1 MTVTPLTVILAGVLV
16 LAGAGLYGLLAA
28 RNLIKIIIALQL
40 LAKGAVLALIAA
52 GTANGQINQ
61 AQSLAITVIVV
72 DTIVAAIG
80 LALGVQIRRQFGSL
94 DVANLSRLRR

>member
-1 MTVTPLTVILAGVLV
+1 MTITPLTVILAGVLV